1 MTPDPIPTRYRRVPS
16 PLGVLTLAGTAEVLT
31 HLALPGDD
39 PAAGHA
45 GWRQDRGAFAPVV
58 DQLDAYFAGDRSDF
72 DVALALEGTEFQRQV
87 WAALLE
93 IPYGQTRS
101 YGDIARRIGRPG
113 ASRAVGSA
121 NNANPVAI
129 IVPCHRVIGADG
141 SLVGY
146 GGGLDRKRQL
156 LDLEARQVGARSP
169 RSSRLG
175 AK

>member
-1 MTPDPIPTRYRRVPS
+1 MNHDPIPTRFRRVPS
-16 PLGVLTLAGTAEVLT
+16 PLGVLTLAGTGELLT

-39 PAAGHA
+39 PASRHT
-45 GWRQDRGAFAPVV
+45 GWRQDRDAFAPVV
-58 DQLDAYFAGDRSDF
+58 DQLDAYFAGDRSGF
-72 DVALALEGTEFQRQV
+72 DVALALDGTEFQRQV
-87 WAALLE
+87 WAALVE

-146 GGGLDRKRQL
+146 GGGLDRKQHL
-156 LDLEARQVGARSP
+156 LDLEAGQMAAMAP